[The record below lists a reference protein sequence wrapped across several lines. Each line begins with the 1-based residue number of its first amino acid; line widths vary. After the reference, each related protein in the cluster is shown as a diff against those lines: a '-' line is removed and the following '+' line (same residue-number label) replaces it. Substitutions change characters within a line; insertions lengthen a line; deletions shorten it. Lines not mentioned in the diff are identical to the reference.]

1 MHDATSQTHSP
12 AAEIS
17 REEILRRL
25 KDPALVLVNVL
36 PRAAFV
42 QQRIPGSVNLP
53 VADIP
58 ARAREVLPDPA
69 REIAVY
75 CGNLH

>member
-1 MHDATSQTHSP
+1 MHDGTSQTDSP
-12 AAEIS
+12 TAEIS

-42 QQRIPGSVNLP
+42 QQRIPGSVSLP
-53 VADIP
+53 VADIR
-58 ARAREVLPDPA
+58 ARAHEVLPDPM

-75 CGNLH
+75 CGNLT